1 MLNVEDEPK
10 MTLEKVLETGK
21 LRKMA
26 VPVIEGKK
34 KLRRESGLRINVFI
48 VGWWTFPVIN
58 HSFNNKH
65 LSEYRVIEGP
75 V

>member
-26 VPVIEGKK
+26 VPVIEEKK
-34 KLRRESGLRINVFI
+34 
-48 VGWWTFPVIN
+48 
-58 HSFNNKH
+58 
-65 LSEYRVIEGP
+65 Y
-75 V
+75 

>member
-34 KLRRESGLRINVFI
+34 KIKAREWFENQCFHCWMVDISSHQSLIQQ
-48 VGWWTFPVIN
+48 
-58 HSFNNKH
+58 
-65 LSEYRVIEGP
+65 
-75 V
+75 

>member
-26 VPVIEGKK
+26 VPLTEKK
-34 KLRRESGLRINVFI
+34 KINEREWFENQCFHCWMVDVSI
-48 VGWWTFPVIN
+48 
-58 HSFNNKH
+58 HQ
-65 LSEYRVIEGP
+65 
-75 V
+75 

>member
-26 VPVIEGKK
+26 VPLTEKK
-34 KLRRESGLRINVFI
+34 KLTRESGLRINVFI
-48 VGWWTFPVIN
+48 VGWWTFPFI
-58 HSFNNKH
+58 NKH
-65 LSEYRVIEGP
+65 LSEYKVIEGP

>member
-26 VPVIEGKK
+26 VPLTQQKK
-34 KLRRESGLRINVFI
+34 IKEKEWFENQCFHCWMVDISINQ
-48 VGWWTFPVIN
+48 
-58 HSFNNKH
+58 
-65 LSEYRVIEGP
+65 
-75 V
+75 

>member
-10 MTLEKVLETGK
+10 LTLEKVLDTGK

-26 VPVIEGKK
+26 VPLTEQK
-34 KLRRESGLRINVFI
+34 KLRRESGLRFNVFI

-58 HSFNNKH
+58 HSFINKH
-65 LSEYRVIEGP
+65 LSEHKAIEGP

>member
-26 VPVIEGKK
+26 VPVIEEKK
-34 KLRRESGLRINVFI
+34 KLRRESGLRI
-48 VGWWTFPVIN
+48 
-58 HSFNNKH
+58 SFH
-65 LSEYRVIEGP
+65 CWMVDISSHQSLIQQ
-75 V
+75 